1 MPLAPRLPQAHREG
15 AYPASSQSRASP
27 IDLKT
32 RTLWPRASAQAE
44 NMRENPKVRSL
55 DATIARFDPAGT
67 DELLESE
74 EIALLF
80 SLRSDTGVRR

>member
-1 MPLAPRLPQAHREG
+1 
-15 AYPASSQSRASP
+15 
-27 IDLKT
+27 
-32 RTLWPRASAQAE
+32 
-44 NMRENPKVRSL
+44 MRENPKVRSL